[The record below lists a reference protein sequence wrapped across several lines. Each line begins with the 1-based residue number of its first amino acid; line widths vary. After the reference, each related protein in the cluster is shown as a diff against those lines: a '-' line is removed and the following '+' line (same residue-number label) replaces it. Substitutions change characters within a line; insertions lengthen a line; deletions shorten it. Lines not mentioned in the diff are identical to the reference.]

1 MIKRARLGWVSVV
14 VQLWSHVSLQPH
26 RVQCSQLPCPSV
38 SPGVAQIHVIGLV
51 MLSNCLILCRPLFSA
66 CSPSFP
72 ASRVFSNELTLHI
85 RWPEYWSFSISP
97 STEYSG
103 LISFRIDSFDLLV
116 WISLEMPPVLHRVED
131 LVWVTDGG
139 IFRQVQLREG
149 CPSGVP
155 SVSLACWQVQI
166 VPLAGAQLTV

>member
-1 MIKRARLGWVSVV
+1 MLPAPLSITVSWSCSNSCPLGWWCHLTISSSAT
-14 VQLWSHVSLQPH
+14 LSSPPALHL
-26 RVQCSQLPCPSV
+26 SQHQESFAMIWLYTSGGQ
-38 SPGVAQIHVIGLV
+38 SIG
-51 MLSNCLILCRPLFSA
+51 
-66 CSPSFP
+66 
-72 ASRVFSNELTLHI
+72 
-85 RWPEYWSFSISP
+85 SISP

-116 WISLEMPPVLHRVED
+116 WISLEMSPVLHRVED

-139 IFRQVQLREG
+139 ILRQVQLREG

>member
-1 MIKRARLGWVSVV
+1 MLFSCEVM
-14 VQLWSHVSLQPH
+14 SLCNPIEY
-26 RVQCSQLPCPSV
+26 SAPS
-38 SPGVAQIHVIGLV
+38 SPVHHCLLELLKFISIGLV
-51 MLSNCLILCRPLFSA
+51 MPSNHLILCRPLFSS

-72 ASRVFSNELTLHI
+72 ASGVFCNDLTLHI

-116 WISLEMPPVLHRVED
+116 WISFEMSPVLHRVED

-139 IFRQVQLREG
+139 ILRQVQLREG